1 MLTPTT
7 DFYAEYLK
15 IKAKSTR
22 ESNSQ
27 TRQIEALQNELATLR
42 VKHRKEVGQLR
53 MEIINLKRDEM
64 INFDAQYLIDSK
76 RMIFQVAE
84 FVGCT
89 YEDLIG
95 KWRMREV
102 VVARHILFHYFR
114 YQMGMKLNQIG
125 VLFERDHSTV
135 IHGVR
140 KVQEFI
146 DNPKYYKQENI
157 LIDKIY
163 GGNK

>member
-1 MLTPTT
+1 
-7 DFYAEYLK
+7 
-15 IKAKSTR
+15 
-22 ESNSQ
+22 
-27 TRQIEALQNELATLR
+27 
-42 VKHRKEVGQLR
+42 

-76 RMIFQVAE
+76 RMIFKVAE
-84 FVGCT
+84 FVGCA

-114 YQMGMKLNQIG
+114 YEMGMKLNQIG

-135 IHGVR
+135 IHGIR

-157 LIDKIY
+157 LIEKIY